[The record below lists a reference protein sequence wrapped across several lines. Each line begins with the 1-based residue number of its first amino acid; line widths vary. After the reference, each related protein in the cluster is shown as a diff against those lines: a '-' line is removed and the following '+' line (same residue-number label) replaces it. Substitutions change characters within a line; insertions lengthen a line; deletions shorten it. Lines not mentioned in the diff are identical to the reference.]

1 MTPPISHSVEVQ
13 TETIDVIEEKE
24 EEEEEEKEEEK
35 EEKEEEKEEEE
46 EDSESDESSNTRD
59 PNAMIDEMKQI
70 ETEYEILKEKYFSE
84 RFRQLD
90 DHAAKLEAGNE
101 EVFQREL
108 ALLEEN
114 QRFKTET
121 AERWRRYQLANI
133 NNVFDAE
140 RQQANDD
147 YNAHKEVLREKMLN
161 FLLDK
166 QRKLEEEIALTA
178 EKLARHAAATGTAPG
193 SGAAAAAH
201 VGAGSGAGTGAAAHA
216 AGAADETSTSGMLS
230 NRSSLRKKVAGHE
243 AAGMNSGAALG
254 IVRKQLAQT
263 ASYSSLVSFKLPE
276 SDIKSDLEL
285 LSCK

>member
-1 MTPPISHSVEVQ
+1 M
-13 TETIDVIEEKE
+13 
-24 EEEEEEKEEEK
+24 
-35 EEKEEEKEEEE
+35 
-46 EDSESDESSNTRD
+46 
-59 PNAMIDEMKQI
+59 
-70 ETEYEILKEKYFSE
+70 KEKYFSE

-90 DHAAKLEAGNE
+90 EHAAKLEAGNE

-147 YNAHKEVLREKMLN
+147 YNSNKEVLREKMLN

-178 EKLARHAAATGTAPG
+178 EKLARYAAATGTASG
-193 SGAAAAAH
+193 SGTAAAAA
-201 VGAGSGAGTGAAAHA
+201 GAASGAGAGAGAATHV
-216 AGAADETSTSGMLS
+216 ADETSTSGMLS

-263 ASYSSLVSFKLPE
+263 ASFSSLVSFKLPE